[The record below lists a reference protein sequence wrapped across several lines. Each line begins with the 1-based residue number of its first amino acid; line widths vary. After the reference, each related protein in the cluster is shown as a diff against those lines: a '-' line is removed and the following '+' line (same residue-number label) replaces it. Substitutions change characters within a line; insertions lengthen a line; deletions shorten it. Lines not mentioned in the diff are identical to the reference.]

1 MEESYKKVA
10 RILRTDKDYIGNIE
24 KRFEVITG
32 KKGMIDKILEE
43 NSNLVKDRLLKLG
56 VSSGADVKTIY
67 DALISK
73 IESDD
78 KNVFELLGQPNCR
91 VGTDCQGI
99 GEVAK
104 KIVKPPTGFFL
115 KLDKAQEFLAK
126 EPPKRVMKA
135 LGYKSV
141 EKMLQDSLRDLE
153 KFPGQMIQ
161 RAHLIA
167 KMYSQL
173 NRSDRE
179 KLASLYER
187 FVYGLRNAKS

>member
-104 KIVKPPTGFFL
+104 KIDQVFGKVFIVDPEKTVPIYVIGIFF
-115 KLDKAQEFLAK
+115 
-126 EPPKRVMKA
+126 V
-135 LGYKSV
+135 S
-141 EKMLQDSLRDLE
+141 LE
-153 KFPGQMIQ
+153 KNF
-161 RAHLIA
+161 
-167 KMYSQL
+167 
-173 NRSDRE
+173 
-179 KLASLYER
+179 
-187 FVYGLRNAKS
+187 FVFMH